1 MLFHTELL
9 YLLKIKD
16 KNKIMIL
23 TGKAKEDF
31 YKYIN
36 IEDYK
41 LFDYVR
47 KKYAN
52 EIVLNALIIEWFDS
66 VGIYISI
73 NYVDFYDE
81 FRNNTGFET
90 YVTNKGLSVKFRSVS
105 IRQEAIKQAIKKA
118 NEIYN
123 EKYVKFRRI

>member
-1 MLFHTELL
+1 MLFNTELL

-23 TGKAKEDF
+23 TGKAKESFID
-31 YKYIN
+31 YLDKTNQIK
-36 IEDYK
+36 IEKGILNLHWQDLPEK
-41 LFDYVR
+41 F
-47 KKYAN
+47 K
-52 EIVLNALIIEWFDS
+52 NALIIEWFDS

-81 FRNNTGFET
+81 LRNNTGFET

-105 IRQEAIKQAIKKA
+105 SRQEAIKQAIKKA

-123 EKYVKFRRI
+123 NKN

>member
-1 MLFHTELL
+1 
-9 YLLKIKD
+9 
-16 KNKIMIL
+16 MIL

-36 IEDYK
+36 TEDYK

-81 FRNNTGFET
+81 
-90 YVTNKGLSVKFRSVS
+90 LSVLIHLVL
-105 IRQEAIKQAIKKA
+105 IAI
-118 NEIYN
+118 
-123 EKYVKFRRI
+123 

>member
-1 MLFHTELL
+1 
-9 YLLKIKD
+9 
-16 KNKIMIL
+16 MIL

-36 IEDYK
+36 IKDYK

-52 EIVLNALIIEWFDS
+52 EIVLNALIIDWFDS
-66 VGIYISI
+66 VGIIITFDYFDLNKCFYSEIS
-73 NYVDFYDE
+73 
-81 FRNNTGFET
+81 NNSFSTVGT
-90 YVTNKGLSVKFRSVS
+90 
-105 IRQEAIKQAIKKA
+105 RQECAKNSILKA

-123 EKYVKFRRI
+123 NKN

>member
-1 MLFHTELL
+1 
-9 YLLKIKD
+9 
-16 KNKIMIL
+16 MIL
-23 TGKAKEDF
+23 NGKAKEDF

-52 EIVLNALIIEWFDS
+52 EIVLNALIVEWFDS
-66 VGIYISI
+66 VGICIDRDCI
-73 NYVDFYDE
+73 NMEMVITDFKDVKE
-81 FRNNTGFET
+81 KQTIIDC
-90 YVTNKGLSVKFRSVS
+90 GLEEPFPDWWK
-105 IRQEAIKQAIKKA
+105 KAIKKA

-123 EKYVKFRRI
+123 EKYSISQ

>member
-1 MLFHTELL
+1 
-9 YLLKIKD
+9 
-16 KNKIMIL
+16 MIL

-123 EKYVKFRRI
+123 TTL